1 MIRISQ
7 IKLPC
12 GHSQGALEEKI
23 RKTLRTGSRS
33 LRFKI
38 VRHSIDAR
46 RKPQLLDIFTVD
58 ADTGMNPKEESSLI
72 RRLKNKNVSVSPGTA
87 YRFPGPGTEK
97 LEHRPV
103 IIGAGPAGLFCA
115 LFLSE
120 RGYRPVLL
128 ERGRRMEERTGDV
141 LKYWKTGLLDPLSNV
156 QFGEGGAGTFS
167 DGKLNTQIN
176 DKTGRSDQVL
186 RIFTENGAPESILY
200 ESKPHIGTDRLR
212 RVIPNIRKRIEA
224 AGGEVRFDTVCTGFV
239 FSDDPASHAEEENE
253 GVRRLR
259 GIQIRKTG
267 DHTSPS
273 DFMPADVVIL
283 AIGHSARDTME
294 EIFREGIPMEQK
306 QFAVGFRVAHPQR
319 LIDQSQYGISDPAE
333 LEKLGLSASPY
344 KLTARALSG
353 RGVYSFC
360 MCPGGYIVNASSE
373 KGHVCVNGMS
383 DEKRDSGWANSAVVI
398 TVGQKEF
405 GDPHVLAGM
414 RFQRSLEKKAFLM
427 GNGSIPVQ
435 SYSEFREGFN
445 SDSRGRA
452 SAGSACDSN
461 DHSGLFSVG
470 TDTDET
476 GAYKAGAH
484 TAGSDESG
492 DLNEHACQAFEA
504 PWAKGSCVKAPLHR
518 LLPDQLALDFIEGM
532 EEFGKKI
539 DGFSGPEAIVAGIES
554 RTSSPVRIT
563 RGSTLE
569 SVGVRGLYP
578 CGEGAGYAGGIMSAA
593 MDGIR
598 VAEAIAAKFAPFSSQ
613 DR

>member
-46 RKPQLLDIFTVD
+46 KKPQLLDIFTVD
-58 ADTGMNPKEESSLI
+58 VETGMKSKEEASLV
-72 RRLKNKNVSVSPGTA
+72 RRLKNKNVTISPGSA

-97 LEHRPV
+97 LQHRPV

-128 ERGRRMEERTGDV
+128 ERGRRMEERTEDV
-141 LKYWKTGLLDPLSNV
+141 LKYWETGVLDPLSNV

-186 RIFTENGAPESILY
+186 RIFAENGAPESILY

-224 AGGEVRFDTVCTGFV
+224 AGGEVRFNTVCTEFV
-239 FSDDPASHAEEENE
+239 FSDLSDDNAGGENT
-253 GVRRLR
+253 GLRRLM
-259 GIQIRKTG
+259 GIRIRTSG
-267 DHTSPS
+267 DDSGPS
-273 DFMPADVVIL
+273 DFMPADAVVL

-333 LEKLGLSASPY
+333 LGKLGLSASPY
-344 KLTARALSG
+344 KLTARASSG

-373 KGHVCVNGMS
+373 KDHVCVNGMS

-398 TVGQKEF
+398 TVGQEEF

-427 GNGSIPVQ
+427 GRGSIPVQ
-435 SYSEFREGFN
+435 SYSEFRTEYN
-445 SDSRGRA
+445 SDSHDRA
-452 SAGSACDSN
+452 PAGSACDSN
-461 DHSGLFSVG
+461 GHSGFFPGKAGLN
-470 TDTDET
+470 ET
-476 GAYKAGAH
+476 GKDGTCSY
-484 TAGSDESG
+484 TAGSHESDNDNKNAG
-492 DLNEHACQAFEA
+492 QAFEA
-504 PWAKGSCVKAPLHR
+504 PWAKGRCVKAPLHI
-518 LLPDQLALDFIEGM
+518 LLPDRLTADFIEGM

-539 DGFSGPEAIVAGIES
+539 EGFSGPEAVVAGIES

-569 SVGVRGLYP
+569 SVGVKGLYP

-593 MDGIR
+593 MDGMR
-598 VAEAIAAKFAPFSSQ
+598 VAEAIAAKFAPFSSKE
-613 DR
+613 